1 MSGTWTFSGD
11 TTLKKGRPAI
21 ALDVMGGDR
30 APLATLE
37 GAVRWHQSSGLY
49 ATLVGDVALMKR
61 GLLKAGANPDDW
73 TLIDAPDVIGMADHP
88 VQTIRSEPRA
98 SIRRCAELIKSGE
111 AQALVSMGN
120 TGAALAAGVLIVG
133 RADGVERPGLAAMIP
148 THKEPALV
156 IDVGANAEA
165 RPEHLRD
172 FALMGTLYKQHQL
185 GQSEPRVAVLSIGEE
200 SSKGSPLTLAAAKLL
215 TATPLNFVGN
225 IEPGGIF
232 SGDADV
238 IVCDGFTGNLFLK
251 SIEAT
256 AEFAFSSLRSAVKQ
270 RPFTIPGLALMY
282 PALRAV
288 RSRTAYDQ
296 YGGVPLLGVNGIV
309 IIGHGRS
316 NALAV
321 SNALAAAA
329 DAVGHDLVKKITEDM
344 GNIAK

>member
-1 MSGTWTFSGD
+1 M
-11 TTLKKGRPAI
+11 GRSTI

-30 APLATLE
+30 APQATIE

-49 ATLVGDVALMKR
+49 ATLVGDVDLMQR
-61 GLLKAGANPDDW
+61 GLIKAGAAPDDW
-73 TLIDAPDVIGMADHP
+73 TLIDAPTVIGMADHP

-133 RADGVERPGLAAMIP
+133 RATGVERPGLAAMIP
-148 THKEPALV
+148 THRNPALV

-172 FALMGTLYKQHQL
+172 FGLMGTLYKRQEL
-185 GQSEPRVAVLSIGEE
+185 GQSEPRVAILSIGEE
-200 SSKGSPLTLAAAKLL
+200 SSKGSPLTLATAKLL
-215 TATPLNFVGN
+215 TATSLNFVGN

-232 SGDADV
+232 AGEADV
-238 IVCDGFTGNLFLK
+238 VVCDGFTGNLFIK

-256 AEFAFSSLRSAVKQ
+256 AEFAFSSLRSAVKH
-270 RPFTIPGLALMY
+270 RPFTLPGLALMY

-288 RSRTAYDQ
+288 RRRTDYDQ

-321 SNALAAAA
+321 ANALAAAA
-329 DAVGHDLVKKITEDM
+329 NAVDHNLVKKITEDM
-344 GNIAK
+344 GTIPK